1 MSTRSFS
8 HATKQLTPIL
18 AVAVGALTV
27 TSCAPAEIS
36 PTPAT
41 STVATVVTVVAVV
54 DGDTIDVQTSTG
66 EERVRLIGIDTPEI
80 SRDGG
85 VDDCYAQEART
96 YLDQLVYGHD
106 VELVSDPTQA
116 DTDQY
121 GRLLRHVLI
130 DGQSAAQLAI
140 EAGAGYEYTYNLAY
154 TGQGAHLEAQQTA
167 SNAMLGLWSNCP
179 GGGDPH

>member
-1 MSTRSFS
+1 MTARSC
-8 HATKQLTPIL
+8 TLTMAAA
-18 AVAVGALTV
+18 AVALALT
-27 TSCAPAEIS
+27 SCTPAEIS
-36 PTPAT
+36 TTPAA
-41 STVATVVTVVAVV
+41 STVATVVAVV
-54 DGDTIDVQTSTG
+54 DGDTIDVETSTG
-66 EERVRLIGIDTPEI
+66 EERVRLIGIETPEI

-116 DTDQY
+116 DTDRY

-140 EAGAGYEYTYNLAY
+140 EAGAGTEYTYDNPYDGRSDYLAA
-154 TGQGAHLEAQQTA
+154 QDRAQDAGA
-167 SNAMLGLWSNCP
+167 GLWSVCP
-179 GGGDPH
+179 

>member
-1 MSTRSFS
+1 MTARSC
-8 HATKQLTPIL
+8 TLTI
-18 AVAVGALTV
+18 AAGVVALTL
-27 TSCAPAEIS
+27 TSCTPAEIS
-36 PTPAT
+36 PTPA
-41 STVATVVTVVAVV
+41 SATATATTATVVAVV

-85 VDDCYAQEART
+85 VNDCYAQEARD
-96 YLDQLVYGHD
+96 YLDRLVYGHH

-116 DTDQY
+116 DVDRY

-140 EAGAGYEYTYNLAY
+140 AAGAGKEYTYDRPYEHRSDYLDAQDRAQE
-154 TGQGAHLEAQQTA
+154 TGA
-167 SNAMLGLWSNCP
+167 GLWSVCP
-179 GGGDPH
+179 

>member
-1 MSTRSFS
+1 MTARSCTLTIA
-8 HATKQLTPIL
+8 AT
-18 AVAVGALTV
+18 AVALTLALT
-27 TSCAPAEIS
+27 SCTPAEIS
-36 PTPAT
+36 TPPAT
-41 STVATVVTVVAVV
+41 STVATVVAVV
-54 DGDTIDVQTSTG
+54 DGDTIDVQTTTG

-85 VDDCYAQEART
+85 ADDCYAQEART

-116 DTDQY
+116 DTDRY

-140 EAGAGYEYTYNLAY
+140 EAGAGTEYTYDHPYNRRSDYLAA
-154 TGQGAHLEAQQTA
+154 QDSAMDAGA
-167 SNAMLGLWSNCP
+167 GLWSVCR
-179 GGGDPH
+179 

>member
-1 MSTRSFS
+1 MTARSC
-8 HATKQLTPIL
+8 TLTL
-18 AVAVGALTV
+18 AAAAVALALT
-27 TSCAPAEIS
+27 SCTPAEIS
-36 PTPAT
+36 TTPA
-41 STVATVVTVVAVV
+41 ATTTATVVAVV

-85 VDDCYAQEART
+85 ADDCYAQEART
-96 YLDQLVYGHD
+96 YLDQLVHGHD

-130 DGQSAAQLAI
+130 EGQSAAQLAI
-140 EAGAGYEYTYNLAY
+140 EAGAGTEYTYDTPYDRRSDYLA
-154 TGQGAHLEAQQTA
+154 AQDRAQDA
-167 SNAMLGLWSNCP
+167 SAGLWSACP
-179 GGGDPH
+179 

>member
-1 MSTRSFS
+1 MTARSC
-8 HATKQLTPIL
+8 TLTIAAA
-18 AVAVGALTV
+18 AVALALT
-27 TSCAPAEIS
+27 SCTPAEIS
-36 PTPAT
+36 TTPAT
-41 STVATVVTVVAVV
+41 STVATVVAVV

-85 VDDCYAQEART
+85 ADDCYAQEART

-116 DTDQY
+116 DTDRY

-140 EAGAGYEYTYNLAY
+140 EAGAGTEYTYDTPYDRRSDHLA
-154 TGQGAHLEAQQTA
+154 AQDRAQDA
-167 SNAMLGLWSNCP
+167 SAGLWSVCP
-179 GGGDPH
+179 

>member
-1 MSTRSFS
+1 MTARNCTL
-8 HATKQLTPIL
+8 AIAAG
-18 AVAVGALTV
+18 AVALALT
-27 TSCAPAEIS
+27 SCTPAEIS
-36 PTPAT
+36 TAPPTPA
-41 STVATVVTVVAVV
+41 VATVVAVV

-116 DTDQY
+116 DADRY
-121 GRLLRHVLI
+121 GRFLRHVLI
-130 DGQSAAQLAI
+130 DGENAAQLAI
-140 EAGAGYEYTYNLAY
+140 EAGAGTEYTYDRPY
-154 TGQGAHLEAQQTA
+154 QGRQDFVAAQDRA
-167 SNAMLGLWSNCP
+167 RAARAGLWSACV
-179 GGGDPH
+179 

>member
-1 MSTRSFS
+1 MTARSCTLTLAA
-8 HATKQLTPIL
+8 AT
-18 AVAVGALTV
+18 VALALT
-27 TSCAPAEIS
+27 SC
-36 PTPAT
+36 TPAKI
-41 STVATVVTVVAVV
+41 STTPAATTTATVVAVV

-85 VDDCYAQEART
+85 TDDCYAQEART

-130 DGQSAAQLAI
+130 EGQSAAQLAI
-140 EAGAGYEYTYNLAY
+140 EAGAGTEYTYDSPYDRRSDYLA
-154 TGQGAHLEAQQTA
+154 AQDRAQDA
-167 SNAMLGLWSNCP
+167 SAGLWSACP
-179 GGGDPH
+179 